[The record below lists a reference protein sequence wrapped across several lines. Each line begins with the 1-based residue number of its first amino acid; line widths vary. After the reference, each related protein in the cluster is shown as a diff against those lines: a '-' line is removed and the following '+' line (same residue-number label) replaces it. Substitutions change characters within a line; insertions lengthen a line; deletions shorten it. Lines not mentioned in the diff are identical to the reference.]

1 MDLDEEIEAL
11 HQALEE
17 DISRRRRGQSCLTT
31 DEHFKLWDKM
41 WEKERERKTKV
52 GS

>member
-11 HQALEE
+11 HKELEE
-17 DISRRRRGQSCLTT
+17 DISRRKHGQSCLTAE
-31 DEHFKLWDKM
+31 EHFKLWDKM